1 MEASVYILIVSLIVR
16 YGHGGLTEVTRQ
28 PSYDACI
35 KRERLIAS
43 RFESHR
49 VAHLSSRC
57 AGAAAG
63 PPVYHEAEPTAEDQ
77 PKLEIA
83 PKPAPVVGLVAKPKN
98 PVQTLASESKGKCLH
113 RKYRIINHRRVWYCK
128 RRA

>member
-35 KRERLIAS
+35 KHELLIAS

-57 AGAAAG
+57 AAAAAG
-63 PPVYHEAEPTAEDQ
+63 PPVYHEAEPTAEGQ
-77 PKLEIA
+77 PKLGIA
-83 PKPAPVVGLVAKPKN
+83 PKPVVGLVAKPKN
-98 PVQTLASESKGKCLH
+98 PVQTLAFESKGKCLH